1 MLWIGMLAIGLA
13 VGLGLYLMMGTAVTA
28 EGLAADAMAEQHA
41 ISGMRR
47 ERDREGEQLPSFYK
61 RMGALAKRFTPADY
75 LQRVQHKLDLAGNPR
90 SWGPDRLLAFK
101 GFGLLIGAM
110 LGLLVGAKQ
119 GGLLLFVSPVCG
131 GAFGLF
137 LPDFWIRNLGEKR
150 QLELQKGLPDA
161 LDMLT
166 ICVEAG
172 LGFDAA
178 LGRVA
183 RNLEGPIAEETAR
196 VLQEMQFGMSR
207 SEAMRALVSRT
218 DVPELRSFVSAVV
231 QSTELGISIGDV
243 LREQSKEMRIK
254 RRQRAEEKAQKLQVK
269 LLLPLITCLLPAMFT
284 VVLGP
289 AAIELIHFFAKANGN

>member
-1 MLWIGMLAIGLA
+1 MLWFGVLSIGLA
-13 VGLGLYLMMGTAVTA
+13 VALGLYLMMGTAVTA
-28 EGLAADAMAEQHA
+28 EGLAEQQVAEQHA
-41 ISGMRR
+41 ATLARR
-47 ERDREGEQLPSFYK
+47 EKDREGDDLPSVYK
-61 RMGALAKRFTPADY
+61 RMGAVAKRFSPSDY

-90 SWGPDRLLAFK
+90 NWGPDRLLAFK
-101 GFGLLIGAM
+101 GFGLVIGGL
-110 LGLLVGAKQ
+110 LGLLIGAKQ
-119 GGLLLFVSPVCG
+119 GGLLLLASPVA
-131 GAFGLF
+131 GAALGLF
-137 LPDFWIRNLGEKR
+137 LPDVWVRNLGEKR
-150 QLELQKGLPDA
+150 QIELQKGLPDA
-161 LDMLT
+161 MDMLT

-207 SEAMRALVSRT
+207 SESLRSLVGRT
-218 DVPELRSFVSAVV
+218 DVPELRSFVSAVI
-231 QSTELGISIGDV
+231 QSSELGISIGDV

-289 AAIELIHFFAKANGN
+289 AAIELIHFFAQAKK